1 MNQPKSIGAGRGGA
15 RKGAGRKPGSATKK
29 TREVAEKAAT
39 EGVTPLEYMLA
50 VMRADA
56 AHEDPKVQAVREA
69 MKFEAA
75 KAAAPYIHPRLQ
87 AIEHSGSIDW
97 VGKATD
103 AELDAAIKEHAARL
117 GMPIPGVTIQ

>member
-1 MNQPKSIGAGRGGA
+1 MNQAKSNRGGA

-29 TREVAEKAAT
+29 TRQVADKAAA
-39 EGVTPLEYMLA
+39 EGLTPLEFMLN

-56 AHEDPKVQAVREA
+56 THEDPRVQVAREA

-103 AELDAAIKEHAARL
+103 AELDAAIQEKAARL
-117 GMPIPGVTIQ
+117 GVTLQ